1 MATMNAQVLE
11 SFGAPLAL
19 RGVDVPVAGP
29 GEALV
34 RVRACAVDHLD
45 VALRDGRRSDV
56 ELPLILGHEVAGEVA
71 ALGPGAGP
79 GRPAVGDRVA
89 MTLYLTCGR
98 CRRCLSGRETICEHF
113 EGYIGGKRPGGYA
126 EYIVVPEANLVPLP
140 DTVDF
145 AAGSI
150 LANAIGT
157 PYHAL
162 VKRMRLQAGEHVVIT
177 GAGGGVGLHAV
188 QIARL
193 VGAHVLAVDVTDDK
207 LAAARDAGADVVV
220 DGSAEGLGDAIRAW
234 TKGRGADGVLELVGP
249 ATMGDT
255 FPSMARGGRLVVV
268 GTQTGREFVLDPMA
282 LFRDEWELIGSRNCS
297 KGELREV
304 VDLVVAGLLRPI
316 VTGHFPLADA
326 EQALDRQRNHTVIG
340 REVLEP

>member
-1 MATMNAQVLE
+1 MKAQVLE
-11 SFGAPLAL
+11 SFGSPLVL
-19 RGVDVPVAGP
+19 RDVEVPTPGH

-45 VALRDGRRSDV
+45 VAMRDGRRADV
-56 ELPLILGHEVAGEVA
+56 QLPLILGHEVAGVVA
-71 ALGPGAGP
+71 ALGAGAGP

-98 CRRCLSGRETICEHF
+98 CRRCLSGRETICEQF
-113 EGYIGGKRPGGYA
+113 GGYIGGKRPGGYA
-126 EYIVVPEANLVPLP
+126 EYVVVPEANLVGLP
-140 DTVDF
+140 DAIDF
-145 AAGSI
+145 AEGSI

-162 VKRMRLQAGEHVVIT
+162 VKRMRLRTGEHVVIT

-188 QIARL
+188 QIARM
-193 VGAHVLAVDVTDDK
+193 VGAHAMAVDVTEDK
-207 LAAARDAGADVVV
+207 LAAAVEAGAEAAV
-220 DGSAEGLGDAIRAW
+220 DGTAEGLRDTIRTW
-234 TKGRGADGVLELVGP
+234 TNGRGADGVLELVGP
-249 ATMGDT
+249 ATMGET
-255 FPSMARGGRLVVV
+255 FPAMARGGRMVVV

-282 LFRDEWELIGSRNCS
+282 LFRDEWELLGSRNCS

-304 VDLVVAGLLRPI
+304 VELVAAGRLRPI
-316 VTGHFPLADA
+316 VTGRFPLEDA
-326 EQALDRQRNHTVIG
+326 ERALDRQRNHSVIG